1 MNTFEHTMKHVFLSY
16 TFHVAYLSLVVNVPY
31 INIIISF
38 LINGQ
43 DQLLYVHQTYEAPFE
58 VHL

>member
-16 TFHVAYLSLVVNVPY
+16 TFHVAYLSLVFNVPY

-43 DQLLYVHQTYEAPFE
+43 DQLLYVYQTYEAPFE